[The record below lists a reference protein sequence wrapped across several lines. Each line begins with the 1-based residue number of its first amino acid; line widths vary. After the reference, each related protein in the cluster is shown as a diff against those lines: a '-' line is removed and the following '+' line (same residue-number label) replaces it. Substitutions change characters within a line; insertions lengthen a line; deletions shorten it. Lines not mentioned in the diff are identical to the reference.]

1 MNANELIGD
10 IRIRGCL
17 GCSDHAMVESMH
29 QRDMRQVKSKIRML
43 NFRKADFQL
52 FRELVNK
59 IPWETVLTG
68 KGAEQSWQIF
78 KEAFFRVHELS
89 IQGVASQ
96 ERKARDRQA
105 EPGPAG

>member
-1 MNANELIGD
+1 M
-10 IRIRGCL
+10 
-17 GCSDHAMVESMH
+17 GCSDQAMVEFML
-29 QRDMRQVKSKIRML
+29 QRDMRREKGRNRML

-89 IQGVASQ
+89 IQGVTSQ
-96 ERKARDRQA
+96 ERKARDWY
-105 EPGPAG
+105 G